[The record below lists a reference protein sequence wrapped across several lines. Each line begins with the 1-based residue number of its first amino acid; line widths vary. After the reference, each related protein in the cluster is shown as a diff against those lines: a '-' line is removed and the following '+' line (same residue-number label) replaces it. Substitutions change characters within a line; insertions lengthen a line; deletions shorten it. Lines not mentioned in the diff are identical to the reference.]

1 MRIHASNHASI
12 TLTLLSYTTINISAV
27 YAKISNTENKLTTVP
42 QNTVV
47 RVAITATIISDTRA
61 RPYLQ

>member
-1 MRIHASNHASI
+1 M
-12 TLTLLSYTTINISAV
+12 LLSYTTINISAV

-47 RVAITATIISDTRA
+47 RVAITAMIISDARA